1 MDGTVIRDYIKG
13 DQIMA
18 EVKEMDQVP
27 QADTLQESAP
37 APADTGGEQ
46 TASRKPMS
54 PKKKRKLIRRIVA
67 LVIVAALAAAGFKF
81 LGGKGKEEAQVI
93 TDFVSYGAITS
104 TVEGSGITK
113 AKNSETI
120 TLTTAGTVVDV
131 MVTEGEQVTAGTPLF
146 TIDSEAARTAVQKAE
161 SDLKGY

>member
-54 PKKKRKLIRRIVA
+54 PKKLSLIHI
-67 LVIVAALAAAGFKF
+67 
-81 LGGKGKEEAQVI
+81 
-93 TDFVSYGAITS
+93 
-104 TVEGSGITK
+104 
-113 AKNSETI
+113 
-120 TLTTAGTVVDV
+120 
-131 MVTEGEQVTAGTPLF
+131 
-146 TIDSEAARTAVQKAE
+146 
-161 SDLKGY
+161 